1 MREKEQ
7 IWLSAHPEI
16 NKKYRGEYIA
26 VIGEKIVAHGKKL
39 ADVIRQ
45 AEKIEKKPLI
55 SKVPQAE
62 VLVV

>member
-7 IWLSAHPEI
+7 IWLNTHPEVT
-16 NKKYRGEYIA
+16 KKYRGEYIA
-26 VIGEKIVAHGKKL
+26 IIGEKIVAHGKKL
-39 ADVIRQ
+39 AEVIRQ
-45 AEKIEKKPLI
+45 AEKIESKPLI

>member
-7 IWLSAHPEI
+7 IWLCTHPEI
-16 NKKYRGEYIA
+16 TKKYRGEYVAI
-26 VIGEKIVAHGKKL
+26 IGEKIVAHGRRL
-39 ADVIRQ
+39 AEVLKQ